1 MQQLIGRV
9 GTLRLSIVGAVTASF
24 LALYAWAATSAHA
37 AASPT
42 TGVDYVADL
51 VTPVKA
57 ELTLAIV
64 AGLALLVVLMAV
76 KAGIKLVRGFGR

>member
-1 MQQLIGRV
+1 MQNISTKIGA
-9 GTLRLSIVGAVTASF
+9 TVTGLLVAM
-24 LALYAWAATSAHA
+24 LVVAGSAHA

-42 TGVDYVADL
+42 TGVDYASDL
-51 VTPVKA
+51 ISPVKA

-76 KAGIKLVRGFGR
+76 KAGIKLVRSFGR

>member
-1 MQQLIGRV
+1 MQTISTKIGA
-9 GTLRLSIVGAVTASF
+9 AVTGLVVTMLIVAGT
-24 LALYAWAATSAHA
+24 AQA

-42 TGVDYVADL
+42 TGVDYSADL
-51 VTPVKA
+51 IGPVKS

-76 KAGIKLVRGFGR
+76 KAGIRLVRSFGR